1 MSIEHLA
8 KTRILKTPPKCAILE
23 NVTEISIRAEEIFR
37 IGHWPI
43 TNALLLAVVS
53 LVVLT
58 LVALFIR
65 GGLAAVPG
73 KIQSVFEIFL
83 EEALQLM
90 DTLLGSRHLSEKYL
104 PLVAT
109 IFLFVLTSNWLG
121 LLPGIG
127 SIGIHTIPGGE
138 HGAREAFIPLFRAP
152 AADLNFTIILALV
165 SVLATNILGVAA
177 IGFGRHFSKFFT
189 VANPIL
195 SFAGI
200 LEFIAEFVKIVSF
213 SFRLFGNV
221 FAGEV
226 LLIIIVFLVPYI
238 IPLPFLFLEIF
249 VGFVQAVIFAMLT
262 LVFIASAVKE
272 DAAHH

>member
-1 MSIEHLA
+1 L
-8 KTRILKTPPKCAILE
+8 KTRPKYAILDG
-23 NVTEISIRAEEIFR
+23 VTEISIRAEEIFR

-53 LVVLT
+53 LAVLT
-58 LVALFIR
+58 LIALFIR
-65 GGLAAVPG
+65 SGLRAVPG
-73 KIQSVFEIFL
+73 KLQSMFELFL
-83 EEALQLM
+83 EEALTLM
-90 DTLLGSRHLSEKYL
+90 DSLLGARRLSEKYF

-109 IFLFVLTSNWLG
+109 IFLLVLTSNWLG
-121 LLPGIG
+121 LLPGVG
-127 SIGIHTIPGGE
+127 SIGIHPAAGGE
-138 HGAREAFIPLFRAP
+138 HGSEGGLVPLFRAP
-152 AADLNFTIILALV
+152 AADLNFTLILALV

-177 IGFGRHFSKFFT
+177 IGFGRHFAKFFT

-200 LEFIAEFVKIVSF
+200 LEFIAEFVKIISF

-249 VGFVQAVIFAMLT
+249 VGFVQAVIFSMLT

-272 DAAHH
+272 DAARH

>member
-1 MSIEHLA
+1 M
-8 KTRILKTPPKCAILE
+8 
-23 NVTEISIRAEEIFR
+23 TEISIRAEEIFR

-58 LVALFIR
+58 LVALLIR
-65 GGLAAVPG
+65 GGLAVVPG

-200 LEFIAEFVKIVSF
+200 LEFIAEFVKIISF

-249 VGFVQAVIFAMLT
+249 VGFVQAVIFSMLT